1 MDVPVIELVL
11 EEIAGDIR
19 RGDAEIERMS
29 AEIERMNA
37 EIERIRQDKTKL
49 ESIAKSL
56 NPLLNKPE
64 IACSPEQVAEL
75 AHKYWA
81 ERGYTDGGHEEDW
94 RRAEQELRAR
104 AYTGSAEVESNAA
117 C

>member
-1 MDVPVIELVL
+1 MDVPVIELAL
-11 EEIAGDIR
+11 EELAGDLR

-37 EIERIRQDKTKL
+37 EIARIRQDKTKL

-56 NPLLNKPE
+56 TALLHKPE
-64 IACSPEQVAEL
+64 IACSPDQVAEL
-75 AHKYWA
+75 AYKYWA

-94 RRAEQELRAR
+94 CRAEQELHAR
-104 AYTGSAEVESNAA
+104 ANTGPVEVESTVAS
-117 C
+117 